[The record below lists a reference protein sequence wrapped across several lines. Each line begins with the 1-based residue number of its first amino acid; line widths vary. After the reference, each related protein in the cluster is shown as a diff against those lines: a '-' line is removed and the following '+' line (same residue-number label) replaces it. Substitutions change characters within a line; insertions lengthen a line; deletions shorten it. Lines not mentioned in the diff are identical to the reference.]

1 MLLLAYC
8 GFYPDRAEELQL
20 TGLCSPLF
28 LALEQLQLEVGVP
41 SCYSQP
47 RCGLSAL
54 LSLMHHGGGSI
65 ARTQKQVPGSRDPGQ
80 VC

>member
-1 MLLLAYC
+1 
-8 GFYPDRAEELQL
+8 
-20 TGLCSPLF
+20 
-28 LALEQLQLEVGVP
+28 LEQLQLEVGVP